1 MKPTPIQ
8 FEAFQRLYDY
18 FNRVLFKN
26 ELPDV
31 ILNFTRQNQTDG
43 YFAPVRWKSSPAGHA
58 KEKAGNSSA
67 GDKQPSTGDSPLG
80 GNPLGVSTLGG
91 NPPEDNQQMALFGKP
106 KASHPRRDEVRHE
119 ISIHPHCLCRGKQ
132 AFIQTLVHEMCHLWQ
147 HEYGHPSRTT
157 YHNQE
162 WADKMESVG
171 LIPSTTGAPGGAR
184 TGQRM
189 QDYVQ
194 KGGKLEKAIAAMPA
208 DLWLPFDALEYS
220 AFDVTALEEWLHQI
234 EQGALVSDHHEMAA
248 IRQVL
253 EGVREQK
260 IKKRKMK
267 YTCVGCNINVWGKP
281 GLRLRCEDCD
291 MTLLAVE

>member
-8 FEAFQRLYDY
+8 FEAFQLLYDY

-43 YFAPVRWKSSPAGHA
+43 YFAPVRWKSSPAA
-58 KEKAGNSSA
+58 EQRTSNSSA
-67 GDKQPSTGDSPLG
+67 GDKQPSVGQRGGSQLG
-80 GNPLGVSTLGG
+80 GI
-91 NPPEDNQQMALFGKP
+91 PPDDNNQMALFGKP
-106 KASHPRRDEVRHE
+106 KARHPQRDEVRHE

-189 QDYVQ
+189 HDYVQ

-220 AFDVTALEEWLHQI
+220 AFDVTALEEWLSQM
-234 EQGALVSDHHEMAA
+234 EQMAPTHETTEIAA

-260 IKKRKMK
+260 MKKRKMK

-281 GLRLRCEDCD
+281 GLRVRCEDCD